1 MKILFRADAFIDIG
15 IGDLMSCLNLGQ
27 TATKRGHEVHFLV
40 RDYNHSISLLN
51 SANVDYSTI
60 NHNASIEEEIE
71 YIYTTCEDYKP
82 DVFFMEITKRSYDD
96 YLPLNK
102 NKIADILAVID
113 FQGSASSIFDL
124 LINWEVDSN
133 LLYDRDKFKNTYFLL
148 GPDKVILPSDILTNI
163 SEPRFIP
170 QIASKILIVMGG
182 SDPFNISIKIIKVLN
197 SIERQ
202 LNIRV
207 LFKISQDN
215 QLLLNKVIQES
226 NHNIK
231 IIINKH
237 QLGKYFIW
245 CDIAFSAGGLLAS
258 ELISLGTPL
267 LLISNYPHQV
277 PRCEY
282 LADMKAAIYC
292 GDCHNFDVEYMKKQ
306 FIYLLDNPTKRK
318 DLSLSGIQLFSN
330 KGGNALI
337 ISTLEQLTCSL
348 PQLQK
353 KLNKIQFH
361 KIIILALNP
370 FSGLPYQLAATNFSA
385 KFIFSK
391 GRSERRLKGFEK
403 EIKSFGMSFE
413 FMDSEEVEKELLN
426 SINHSTILISLG
438 WPHILSSR
446 VVSKWSGYAF
456 NLHPAILPDFP
467 GYSPEWE
474 VIANNQYEH
483 GITFHLLSDVPD
495 QGSIIA
501 QMRFPV
507 KLSDNA
513 IDLQKAAFD
522 RIPKFLVDCLNK
534 LRDGFL
540 FYKNSD
546 NHLIKKICPS
556 REPSDSEIDPS
567 LPFIDIFHHIRA
579 CHPLQFP
586 AFFRYKGEKISISL
600 NYESFE
606 KEKRNRRIVILQP
619 AYIPWL
625 GFFEQI
631 DMTDI
636 FVFLDHVQYT
646 HRSYYNRNY
655 ILGSNGQKIL
665 LTVPLHKSAQQTA
678 IKDMRIYNDNNWK
691 KKHLSSI
698 KHSYSK
704 TPYYNDVL
712 SLMEK
717 SLFSNHKF
725 LGELT
730 VDIILNIANYLGTE
744 AEFILSSDLDCK
756 EKREHL
762 MIEIASKCKAD
773 TLLTGSSGKILY
785 HRGLFE
791 KHKIWVEYQEYE
803 HPQYYQSSEKFI
815 PYLSIID
822 LITHAGPY
830 GKKILRTTNY
840 YDRE

>member
-1 MKILFRADAFIDIG
+1 MKILFRADACIDIG
-15 IGDLMSCLNLGQ
+15 IGDLMSCLNLGH

-40 RDYNHSISLLN
+40 RDYSHSISLL
-51 SANVDYSTI
+51 SSENVDYSTI

-71 YIYTTCEDYKP
+71 DIYRTCEDYKP
-82 DVFFMEITKRSYDD
+82 DVFFMEITKRSYDE
-96 YLPLNK
+96 YLILKNNK
-102 NKIADILAVID
+102 VADILAGID
-113 FQGSASSIFDL
+113 FQGSASTIFDL
-124 LINWEVDSN
+124 IINWEVDSN
-133 LLYDRDKFKNTYFLL
+133 LLYDRDKFYNTYFLL

-163 SEPRFIP
+163 SEPRFFP

-182 SDPFNISIKIIKVLN
+182 SDPFNISIKILNILN
-197 SIERQ
+197 SIEIK
-202 LNIRV
+202 LNIKV

-215 QLLLNKVIQES
+215 QLLLNKAIQES
-226 NHNIK
+226 NHNIE

-237 QLGKYFIW
+237 QISKYVIW

-258 ELISLGTPL
+258 ELLSLGTPS
-267 LLISNYPHQV
+267 LLISNYPHQI

-282 LADMKAAIYC
+282 FADMKAAIYC
-292 GDCHNFDVEYMKKQ
+292 GDCHNLDVEYLKKQ
-306 FIYLLDNPTKRK
+306 FTYLLDNPTKRK
-318 DLSLSGIQLFSN
+318 DLSLSGKQLFSN

-337 ISTLEQLTCSL
+337 VSTLEQLTSSL
-348 PQLQK
+348 PKLQK
-353 KLNKIQFH
+353 NTNKIQFH

-370 FSGLPYQLAATNFSA
+370 FSGLPYQLAAANFSA

-391 GRSERRLKGFEK
+391 GRSERRLQGFEK
-403 EIKSFGMSFE
+403 EIKSFGMSLE

-446 VVSKWSGYAF
+446 VVSKWSDYAF

-483 GITFHLLSDVPD
+483 GITFHQLSGKPD
-495 QGSIIA
+495 QGNIVA

-522 RIPKFLVDCLNK
+522 KIPKFLVDCLNK
-534 LRDGFL
+534 LKNGFL

-546 NHLIKKICPS
+546 NQLIKKNCPP
-556 REPSDSEIDPS
+556 REPSDSEFDPS
-567 LPFIDIFHHIRA
+567 LPFIDIFNHIRA
-579 CHPLQFP
+579 CHPQQFP
-586 AFFRYKGEKISISL
+586 AFFRYKGEKISVSL

-606 KEKRNRRIVILQP
+606 KKKKNRRIVILQP

-625 GFFEQI
+625 GFFEQL

-646 HRSYYNRNY
+646 HRSWYNRNY
-655 ILGSNGQKIL
+655 ILGSNGKKIL
-665 LTVPLHKSAQQTA
+665 LTIPLHKSAQQTA
-678 IKDMRIYNDNNWK
+678 IKDMKIFNDSNWK

-698 KHSYSK
+698 KNSYSK

-730 VDIILNIANYLGTE
+730 VEIIINIANYLGIKS
-744 AEFILSSDLDCK
+744 EFVLSSDLDCK

-762 MIEIASKCKAD
+762 MIEIVSKCKAD
-773 TLLTGSSGKILY
+773 ILLTGSSGKNLY
-785 HRGLFE
+785 HQSLFD
-791 KHKIWVEYQEYE
+791 KQKIRVEYQEYE
-803 HPQYYQSSEKFI
+803 HPQYNQSSENFVS
-815 PYLSIID
+815 YLSIID
-822 LITHAGPY
+822 LITHVGSY
-830 GKKILRTTNY
+830 GKKILRTTDY
-840 YDRE
+840 YNRQ